1 MKQITPAI
9 LKAASL
15 FLIIAVIFS
24 TGCQQQTDNS
34 NNQVED
40 NIKMYT
46 NVWDEILNKGNID
59 MIDTHFASNYVN
71 KTVTS
76 TVNGQAEAKEF
87 FGAFLTGFSDINFVV
102 DEIFGVEDRI
112 VKRWTFT
119 GTHTGDFAGVP
130 PTGKVITLSGIS
142 ASRIENG
149 KIVEE
154 LDYMDD
160 LGFMQ
165 QLGVI
170 PQME

>member
-1 MKQITPAI
+1 MNLIKSVQSLT
-9 LKAASL
+9 L
-15 FLIIAVIFS
+15 FLILAAIVFF
-24 TGCQQQTDNS
+24 TGCQQQSDNS
-34 NNQVED
+34 NDQVEA

-59 MIDTHFASNYVN
+59 MIDTHFAEDYVN

-76 TVNGQAEAKEF
+76 TVNGKADAKEY

-102 DEIFGVEDRI
+102 DEIFGVDDRVI
-112 VKRWTFT
+112 KLWTFN
-119 GTHTGDFAGVP
+119 GTHSGDFAGIP
-130 PTGKVITLSGIS
+130 ATGNKITLKGVSV
-142 ASRIENG
+142 SRIVNG
-149 KIVEE
+149 KISEE

-170 PQME
+170 PLMGQ

>member
-1 MKQITPAI
+1 MKKIMPAI
-9 LKAASL
+9 LKSASL
-15 FLIIAVIFS
+15 FLIIAIIIS

-59 MIDTHFASNYVN
+59 MIDTYFASNYVN

-87 FGAFLTGFSDINFVV
+87 FGAFLTGFSDIKFDV
-102 DEIFGVEDRI
+102 DEVFGVDDRI
-112 VKRWTFT
+112 VKRWTFN
-119 GTHTGDFAGVP
+119 GTHTGEFSGVP
-130 PTGKVITLSGIS
+130 ATGKRISVSGVSIT
-142 ASRIENG
+142 RITNG
-149 KIVEE
+149 KIAEE

-160 LGFMQ
+160 LGFLQ
-165 QLGVI
+165 QLGVM

>member
-1 MKQITPAI
+1 MKKIIPVI

-15 FLIIAVIFS
+15 FLVFAVITS
-24 TGCQQQTDNS
+24 TGCQQQTDDS

-87 FGAFLTGFSDINFVV
+87 FGAFLTGFSDIEFVV
-102 DEIFGVEDRI
+102 DEVFGVNDRI
-112 VKRWTFT
+112 VKRWTFN
-119 GTHTGDFAGVP
+119 GTHTGEFSGVP
-130 PTGKVITLSGIS
+130 ATGKKITVKGVSI
-142 ASRIENG
+142 ARIENG
-149 KIVEE
+149 KIAEE

-160 LGFMQ
+160 LGFLQ
-165 QLGVI
+165 QLGVM
-170 PQME
+170 PQVE

>member
-1 MKQITPAI
+1 
-9 LKAASL
+9 
-15 FLIIAVIFS
+15 
-24 TGCQQQTDNS
+24 
-34 NNQVED
+34 
-40 NIKMYT
+40 MYT
-46 NVWDEILNKGNID
+46 NVWGEILNKGNID

-87 FGAFLTGFSDINFVV
+87 FGAFLTGFSNIKFVV
-102 DEIFGVEDRI
+102 DEIFGVDDRL

-142 ASRIENG
+142 VSRIENG

>member
-1 MKQITPAI
+1 MKKLINTI
-9 LKAASL
+9 LKTGSL
-15 FLIIAVIFS
+15 FIIIAVLFT
-24 TGCQQQTDNS
+24 TGCQQQTDDS

-71 KTVTS
+71 KTVSS
-76 TVNGQAEAKEF
+76 TVNGQEEAKEY

-102 DEIFGVEDRI
+102 NEIFGVDDRVI
-112 VKRWTFT
+112 KRWTFT
-119 GTHTGDFAGVP
+119 GTHTGEFAGVP
-130 PTGKVITLSGIS
+130 STGKVMTIQGVSV
-142 ASRIENG
+142 SRIENG
-149 KIVEE
+149 KIAEE

-160 LGFMQ
+160 LGFLQ

-170 PQME
+170 PPME

>member
-1 MKQITPAI
+1 MKQIIPVI
-9 LKAASL
+9 LKTTSL
-15 FLIIAVIFS
+15 FLIIAVIIS
-24 TGCQQQTDNS
+24 TGCQEKTDSANH
-34 NNQVED
+34 QVKD

-76 TVNGQAEAKEF
+76 TVNGQTEAKEY

-102 DEIFGVEDRI
+102 DEIFGVEDRV

-119 GTHTGDFAGVP
+119 GTHTGEFAGVP
-130 PTGKVITLSGIS
+130 PTGKVMTVQGVSV
-142 ASRIENG
+142 SRIENG
-149 KIVEE
+149 KIAEE

-160 LGFMQ
+160 LGFLQ

-170 PQME
+170 PQGE

>member
-1 MKQITPAI
+1 MKSLINKI
-9 LKAASL
+9 L
-15 FLIIAVIFS
+15 FLNLSALIIIFAFIA
-24 TGCQQQTDNS
+24 GCQQQSDNS
-34 NNQVED
+34 NDQVEA

-71 KTVTS
+71 KTVSS

-102 DEIFGVEDRI
+102 DEIFGVDDRV
-112 VKRWTFT
+112 VKIWTFN
-119 GTHTGDFAGVP
+119 GTHTGEFAGIP
-130 PTGKVITLSGIS
+130 ATNNKITLKGVSV
-142 ASRIENG
+142 ARIVDG
-149 KIVEE
+149 KIAEE

-160 LGFMQ
+160 LGFLQ

-170 PQME
+170 PPME

>member
-1 MKQITPAI
+1 MKSLINKI
-9 LKAASL
+9 LFLSL
-15 FLIIAVIFS
+15 FAFISLVFIA
-24 TGCQQQTDNS
+24 GCQQQTDNS
-34 NNQVED
+34 NDQVED

-71 KTVTS
+71 KTVSS

-102 DEIFGVEDRI
+102 DEIFGVDDRI
-112 VKRWTFT
+112 IKRWTFN
-119 GTHTGDFAGVP
+119 GTHSGEFAGIP
-130 PTGKVITLSGIS
+130 ATGNQIS
-142 ASRIENG
+142 LKGVSVSRIVDG
-149 KIVEE
+149 KIAEE

-160 LGFMQ
+160 LGFLQ

-170 PQME
+170 PPME

>member
-1 MKQITPAI
+1 VKSLIKI
-9 LKAASL
+9 LFALLLTFL
-15 FLIIAVIFS
+15 FV
-24 TGCQQQTDNS
+24 TGCEQQKQENS

-71 KTVTS
+71 KTVKS
-76 TVNGQAEAKEF
+76 TVNGQAEAKEY

-102 DEIFGVEDRI
+102 DEIFGVDDRVI
-112 VKRWTFT
+112 KRWTFT
-119 GTHTGDFAGVP
+119 GTHTGEFAGVP
-130 PTGKVITLSGIS
+130 PTGKVMNIQGVSV
-142 ASRIENG
+142 SRIENG
-149 KIVEE
+149 KIAEE

-160 LGFMQ
+160 LGFLQ

-170 PQME
+170 PLME

>member
-1 MKQITPAI
+1 MKSLINKI
-9 LKAASL
+9 L
-15 FLIIAVIFS
+15 FLSLSAFISLVFIA
-24 TGCQQQTDNS
+24 GCQQQTDNS
-34 NNQVED
+34 NDQVED

-71 KTVTS
+71 KTVSS

-102 DEIFGVEDRI
+102 DEIFGVDDRI
-112 VKRWTFT
+112 IKRWTFN
-119 GTHTGDFAGVP
+119 GTHSGEFAGIP
-130 PTGKVITLSGIS
+130 ATGNQIS
-142 ASRIENG
+142 LKGVSVSRIVDG
-149 KIVEE
+149 KIAEE

-160 LGFMQ
+160 LGFLQ

-170 PQME
+170 PPME